1 MKIYD
6 CFTFYN
12 ELDLL
17 DLHLEELYDHVDYFV
32 IVESTKTFQNNDK
45 SLFLKLNWNR
55 YIKYHDKIIH
65 VVVDDSPGSANAWDN
80 ETFQRNAIMR
90 GLTNAADEDIII
102 IGDVDEIIRAE
113 VVDQMRANPKDIMGF
128 RVPYFN
134 FKFNYMLVND
144 NESYTVW
151 TTACRRKLLTDVNAF
166 RGTRFTL
173 NSLPLDYEDDSIK
186 MYEHA
191 GWHFTYLGDS
201 EFIKNKIRSFSHA
214 ELNYDELLDKIDVD
228 AMIARGVGFN
238 PLDSRPFIAV
248 QLDDYFPSALINNKE
263 KYQAGIILGATKSV
277 RELFSK

>member
-113 VVDQMRANPKDIMGF
+113 VVDQMRANP
-128 RVPYFN
+128 
-134 FKFNYMLVND
+134 
-144 NESYTVW
+144 
-151 TTACRRKLLTDVNAF
+151 
-166 RGTRFTL
+166 
-173 NSLPLDYEDDSIK
+173 
-186 MYEHA
+186 
-191 GWHFTYLGDS
+191 
-201 EFIKNKIRSFSHA
+201 
-214 ELNYDELLDKIDVD
+214 
-228 AMIARGVGFN
+228 
-238 PLDSRPFIAV
+238 
-248 QLDDYFPSALINNKE
+248 
-263 KYQAGIILGATKSV
+263 
-277 RELFSK
+277 

>member
-1 MKIYD
+1 
-6 CFTFYN
+6 
-12 ELDLL
+12 
-17 DLHLEELYDHVDYFV
+17 
-32 IVESTKTFQNNDK
+32 
-45 SLFLKLNWNR
+45 
-55 YIKYHDKIIH
+55 
-65 VVVDDSPGSANAWDN
+65 
-80 ETFQRNAIMR
+80 
-90 GLTNAADEDIII
+90 
-102 IGDVDEIIRAE
+102 
-113 VVDQMRANPKDIMGF
+113 
-128 RVPYFN
+128 
-134 FKFNYMLVND
+134 MLVND